1 MEKVTMNDIAEALN
15 ISRVTVSRAFNN
27 QSGVSEILKEQ
38 IFTKA
43 NEMGY
48 AKFPYQDRKSVV

>member
-38 IFTKA
+38 IFTSFGQFRA
-43 NEMGY
+43 
-48 AKFPYQDRKSVV
+48 FFQC